1 MPSNTRKPGQTF
13 LGLQVDEKMLA
24 EIDSARG
31 FKDRSQFVR
40 EAIAEKL
47 ASLGIKVA
55 ESLIYPPPRAKLQSV
70 KYKKGNGKK
79 NSEEKKHTE

>member
-1 MPSNTRKPGQTF
+1 MPNRRKPGQTF

-47 ASLGIKVA
+47 ATLGVKVA
-55 ESLIYPPPRAKLQSV
+55 ESLIYPPPRAKFQPV
-70 KYKKGNGKK
+70 KYKKGNSKK
-79 NSEEKKHTE
+79 STEERGGGN